1 MKFTHSSVIGLS
13 LMALAACRSSAPEPR
28 EQLDP
33 AEVVVIDQTAGSETI
48 EEAVV
53 ADTVPALKP
62 EVRYYEI
69 ADT

>member
-1 MKFTHSSVIGLS
+1 MKFTHSTVIGLS
-13 LMALAACRSSAPEPR
+13 LMALAACRSSEPEP
-28 EQLDP
+28 LDP
-33 AEVVVIDQTAGSETI
+33 TEVVVIDQTAGSETI

-53 ADTVPALKP
+53 VDTVPASKP